1 MSSENARSVSAPAEQ
16 AAGQAKNSADL
27 EGSASAKGPKENN
40 PLQSSQQTVAAAPEK
55 TTSERDDLL
64 SRIARMQAEFEN
76 ARKRLARE
84 QDEFKELALADAIK
98 SLLPVLDSLDW
109 ALQSQ
114 YQSVEEFRSGISLIR
129 KQLHDSLSKL
139 GLQEIPA
146 NGELF
151 DPHLHEAV
159 ELVNTTVAQDNHVLK
174 DVRRGYKLKDRLL
187 RPAMVLVA
195 HNPEQGSVREGQ
207 SKEGHQSEFEKAA

>member
-1 MSSENARSVSAPAEQ
+1 MNMSSENARSNSAPAEQ
-16 AAGQAKNSADL
+16 AKNGADL
-27 EGSASAKGPKENN
+27 AASASAPASQENN
-40 PLQSSQQTVAAAPEK
+40 QLQSSQQTVAAPEK
-55 TTSERDDLL
+55 TTSECDELL

-98 SLLPVLDSLDW
+98 SLLPALDSLDW

-129 KQLHDSLSKL
+129 KQLYDSLSKL
-139 GLQEIPA
+139 GLQEIPSQ
-146 NGELF
+146 GELF
-151 DPHLHEAV
+151 DPRLHEAV
-159 ELVNTTVAQDNHVLK
+159 EVVDTTVAQDNHVLK
-174 DVRRGYKLKDRLL
+174 DVRRGYKLNDRLL

-195 HNPEQGSVREGQ
+195 HNPEHGSGREEQ
-207 SKEGHQSEFEKAA
+207 SKEGHTSEFEKAA

>member
-1 MSSENARSVSAPAEQ
+1 MNSENARSGSAPAEQ
-16 AAGQAKNSADL
+16 VKNDADL
-27 EGSASAKGPKENN
+27 EGSASAQGSKENT
-40 PLQSSQQTVAAAPEK
+40 PLQSSQQTAAAPEK
-55 TTSERDDLL
+55 KASECDDLL
-64 SRIARMQAEFEN
+64 GRIARMQAEFEN

-98 SLLPVLDSLDW
+98 SLLPVLDGLDW

-129 KQLHDSLSKL
+129 KQLYDSLSKL

-159 ELVNTTVAQDNHVLK
+159 EMVNTTVAKDHHVLK
-174 DVRRGYKLKDRLL
+174 DVRRGYRLKDRLL

-195 HNPEQGSVREGQ
+195 HNPENESIREEQ
-207 SKEGHQSEFEKAA
+207 SKEGHKSEFEKAA

>member
-1 MSSENARSVSAPAEQ
+1 MISENVRPGSAPAEHAKK
-16 AAGQAKNSADL
+16 AAEL
-27 EGSASAKGPKENN
+27 EGSASAQGSKENN
-40 PLQSSQQTVAAAPEK
+40 QPQSSQQTVAGPEK
-55 TTSERDDLL
+55 TTSERDELL
-64 SRIARMQAEFEN
+64 GRIARMQAEFEN

-98 SLLPVLDSLDW
+98 SLLPVLDTLDW

-129 KQLHDSLSKL
+129 KQLYDSLSKL

-146 NGELF
+146 SGEIF

-159 ELVNTTVAQDNHVLK
+159 EVVNTTVARDNHVLK

-195 HNPEQGSVREGQ
+195 HNPEQKSVREEPSEEQ
-207 SKEGHQSEFEKAA
+207 SKEGHKSEFEKAA

>member
-1 MSSENARSVSAPAEQ
+1 MNMSSENARSGSAPAEQ
-16 AAGQAKNSADL
+16 AKDGADL
-27 EGSASAKGPKENN
+27 AASASAPASEENN
-40 PLQSSQQTVAAAPEK
+40 QLQSSQQTVAAPEK
-55 TTSERDDLL
+55 TTSECDELL

-98 SLLPVLDSLDW
+98 SLLPGLDSLDW

-129 KQLHDSLSKL
+129 KQLYDSLSKL

-146 NGELF
+146 HGELF

-159 ELVNTTVAQDNHVLK
+159 EVVNTTVARDNHVLK

-187 RPAMVLVA
+187 RPAMVVVA
-195 HNPEQGSVREGQ
+195 HNPEYGSGGGEQ
-207 SKEGHQSEFEKAA
+207 SKEGHKSEFEKAA

>member
-1 MSSENARSVSAPAEQ
+1 MSSENARSDSAPAEQ
-16 AAGQAKNSADL
+16 AKNGADL
-27 EGSASAKGPKENN
+27 AASASAPASEENN
-40 PLQSSQQTVAAAPEK
+40 QLQSSQQTVAAPEK

-64 SRIARMQAEFEN
+64 GRMARMQAEFEN

-84 QDEFKELALADAIK
+84 QDEFKEQALADAIK
-98 SLLPVLDSLDW
+98 SLLPGLDSLDW

-129 KQLHDSLSKL
+129 KQLYDSLSKL

-151 DPHLHEAV
+151 DPRLHEAV
-159 ELVNTTVAQDNHVLK
+159 EVVNTTVAEDNHVLK
-174 DVRRGYKLKDRLL
+174 DVRRGYKLNDRLL

-195 HNPEQGSVREGQ
+195 HNPEHGPGGGEQ
-207 SKEGHQSEFEKAA
+207 SKEGHKSEFEKAA

>member
-1 MSSENARSVSAPAEQ
+1 MSSENARPGSAPAEQ
-16 AAGQAKNSADL
+16 AKNGADL
-27 EGSASAKGPKENN
+27 AASASAPASEENN
-40 PLQSSQQTVAAAPEK
+40 QLQSSQQTVAAPEK
-55 TTSERDDLL
+55 TTSECDELL

-98 SLLPVLDSLDW
+98 SLLPGLDSLDW

-129 KQLHDSLSKL
+129 KQLYDSLSKL

-146 NGELF
+146 RGELF
-151 DPHLHEAV
+151 DPRLHEAV
-159 ELVNTTVAQDNHVLK
+159 EVVNTTVAEDNHVLK
-174 DVRRGYKLKDRLL
+174 DVRRGYKLNERLL

-195 HNPEQGSVREGQ
+195 HNPERGSGKEEQ
-207 SKEGHQSEFEKAA
+207 SQEGHTSEFEKAA

>member
-1 MSSENARSVSAPAEQ
+1 MNSENARSGSAPAEQ
-16 AAGQAKNSADL
+16 VKNDADL
-27 EGSASAKGPKENN
+27 EGSASAQGSQENN
-40 PLQSSQQTVAAAPEK
+40 PPQSSQQTAAAPEK
-55 TTSERDDLL
+55 TSECDDLL
-64 SRIARMQAEFEN
+64 GRIARMQAEFEN

-98 SLLPVLDSLDW
+98 SLLPVLDGLDW

-129 KQLHDSLSKL
+129 KQLYDSLSKL
-139 GLQEIPA
+139 GLQEVPA
-146 NGELF
+146 DGELF

-159 ELVNTTVAQDNHVLK
+159 EVVNTTVAKDNHVLK
-174 DVRRGYKLKDRLL
+174 DVRRGYRLKDRLL

-195 HNPEQGSVREGQ
+195 HNPENEPVREEQ
-207 SKEGHQSEFEKAA
+207 LKEGHKSEFEKAA

>member
-1 MSSENARSVSAPAEQ
+1 MSSENARSGSAPAEE
-16 AAGQAKNSADL
+16 AKNGADL
-27 EGSASAKGPKENN
+27 EGNASAQGSRENN
-40 PLQSSQQTVAAAPEK
+40 RLQSLQKTEAAPEK

-64 SRIARMQAEFEN
+64 GRIARMQAEFEN

-84 QDEFKELALADAIK
+84 RDEFKELALADAIK
-98 SLLPVLDSLDW
+98 SVLPVLDSLDW

-129 KQLHDSLSKL
+129 KQLYDALSKL

-151 DPHLHEAV
+151 DPRLHEAV
-159 ELVNTTVAQDNHVLK
+159 EVVNTTVAEDNHVLK
-174 DVRRGYKLKDRLL
+174 DVRRGYKLNDRLL

-195 HNPEQGSVREGQ
+195 HNVAHNPEYGSGGEEQ
-207 SKEGHQSEFEKAA
+207 SKEGHKSKFEKAA

>member
-1 MSSENARSVSAPAEQ
+1 MNMSSENARSDSAPAEQ
-16 AAGQAKNSADL
+16 AKNGADL
-27 EGSASAKGPKENN
+27 AESASAPASKENN
-40 PLQSSQQTVAAAPEK
+40 QAPSSQQTVAAPEK
-55 TTSERDDLL
+55 TTSECDELL

-98 SLLPVLDSLDW
+98 SLLPGLDSLDW

-129 KQLHDSLSKL
+129 KQLYDSLSKL

-146 NGELF
+146 HGELF
-151 DPHLHEAV
+151 DPRLHEAV
-159 ELVNTTVAQDNHVLK
+159 EVVNTTVAEDNHVLK
-174 DVRRGYKLKDRLL
+174 DVRRGYKLNDRLL

-195 HNPEQGSVREGQ
+195 HNPEHGSGREEQ
-207 SKEGHQSEFEKAA
+207 HTSEIEKAA

>member
-1 MSSENARSVSAPAEQ
+1 MNMSSENARSDSAPAEQ
-16 AAGQAKNSADL
+16 AKNGADL
-27 EGSASAKGPKENN
+27 AESASAPASKENN
-40 PLQSSQQTVAAAPEK
+40 QAPSSQQTVAAPEK
-55 TTSERDDLL
+55 TTSERDELL

-84 QDEFKELALADAIK
+84 QEEFKEMALADAIK
-98 SLLPVLDSLDW
+98 SLLPGLDSLDW

-129 KQLHDSLSKL
+129 KQLYDSLSKL

-146 NGELF
+146 HGELF
-151 DPHLHEAV
+151 DPRLHEAV
-159 ELVNTTVAQDNHVLK
+159 EVVNTTVAEDNHVLK
-174 DVRRGYKLKDRLL
+174 DVRRGYKLNDRLL

-195 HNPEQGSVREGQ
+195 HNPEHGSGREEQ
-207 SKEGHQSEFEKAA
+207 SKEGQTSEFEKAA

>member
-1 MSSENARSVSAPAEQ
+1 MNSVNARSGSAPAEQ
-16 AAGQAKNSADL
+16 VKNDADL
-27 EGSASAKGPKENN
+27 EGSASAQGSQENN
-40 PLQSSQQTVAAAPEK
+40 PPQSSQQTAAAPEK
-55 TTSERDDLL
+55 KTSECDDLL
-64 SRIARMQAEFEN
+64 GRIARMQAEFEN

-98 SLLPVLDSLDW
+98 SLLPVLDGLDW

-146 NGELF
+146 DGELF
-151 DPHLHEAV
+151 DPHQHEAV
-159 ELVNTTVAQDNHVLK
+159 EVVNTTVAQDNHVLK

-195 HNPEQGSVREGQ
+195 HNPEYGSVREEQ
-207 SKEGHQSEFEKAA
+207 SKESHKSEFEKAA

>member
-1 MSSENARSVSAPAEQ
+1 MISENVRLGSAPAEQ
-16 AAGQAKNSADL
+16 AKKAADP
-27 EGSASAKGPKENN
+27 EESASAPASKENN
-40 PLQSSQQTVAAAPEK
+40 PPQSSQQTVAVPEK

-64 SRIARMQAEFEN
+64 GRIARMQAEFEN
-76 ARKRLARE
+76 TRKRLARE

-98 SLLPVLDSLDW
+98 SLLPVVDGLDW

-129 KQLHDSLSKL
+129 KQLLDSLSKL

-146 NGELF
+146 SGEPF

-159 ELVNTTVAQDNHVLK
+159 EVMNTTVAQDNHVLK

-195 HNPEQGSVREGQ
+195 HNPEYGSGGGEQ
-207 SKEGHQSEFEKAA
+207 SKEGHKSEFEKAA